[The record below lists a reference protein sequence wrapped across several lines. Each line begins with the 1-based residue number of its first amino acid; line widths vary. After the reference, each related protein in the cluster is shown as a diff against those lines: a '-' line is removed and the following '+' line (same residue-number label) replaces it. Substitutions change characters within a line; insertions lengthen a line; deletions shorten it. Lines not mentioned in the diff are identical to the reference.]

1 VSSDERSS
9 GIRQRRILAIDDDPV
24 TLAQYRDVLGDHY
37 QVHFALNGEQAIEII
52 DHLPPDLII
61 VDVRMPGDSGPRVI
75 HKLRRYTSVPVMMIS
90 GYPQDVSED
99 DLIRLQVHSALI
111 KPVSAEILLYEVD
124 SLISAHNLQLN
135 PAL

>member
-1 VSSDERSS
+1 MRP
-9 GIRQRRILAIDDDPV
+9 RRILAIDDDPV

-111 KPVSAEILLYEVD
+111 KPVSAEVLLYEVD

>member
-1 VSSDERSS
+1 MRL
-9 GIRQRRILAIDDDPV
+9 RRILAIDDDPV

>member
-111 KPVSAEILLYEVD
+111 KPVSAEVLLYEVD